1 MPGHTVSQSTPVH
14 HCHWNTSPDTSTSII
29 YDIMFCKYEDR
40 QHLQWF
46 YDSGSHDSAQM
57 RMDNTHVLILDFQDS
72 IL

>member
-1 MPGHTVSQSTPVH
+1 
-14 HCHWNTSPDTSTSII
+14 
-29 YDIMFCKYEDR
+29 MFCKYEDR

-72 IL
+72 ILWMCMIHELCF